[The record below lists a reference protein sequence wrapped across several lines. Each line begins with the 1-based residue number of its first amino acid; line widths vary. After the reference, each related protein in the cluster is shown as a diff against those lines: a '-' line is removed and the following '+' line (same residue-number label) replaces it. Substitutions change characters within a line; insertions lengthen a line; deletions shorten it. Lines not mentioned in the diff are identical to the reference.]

1 MNSHYEGIRLF
12 RKDDPILEL
21 LRKIDP
27 VIQPIIPLYLY
38 IYVSEICATVKA
50 FAKTFK
56 EKACSKHYCKGS
68 KRTIQVIKFL
78 WLVFLPVV
86 VAAAP
91 RRICLPQVIILVV
104 VSSLMYMGALKS
116 AASCISSLML
126 TAVSATTTPTPL

>member
-27 VIQPIIPLYLY
+27 VIQPVIPLYFY
-38 IYVSEICATVKA
+38 IYVSEVCATLKA
-50 FAKTFK
+50 FARTFK
-56 EKACSKHYCKGS
+56 EKTCSKSYCKDS
-68 KRTIQVIKFL
+68 KRVIQVIKFL

-86 VAAAP
+86 IAAAP

-104 VSSLMYMGALKS
+104 VSGFMYVGALKS
-116 AASCISSLML
+116 AASCITAL
-126 TAVSATTTPTPL
+126 TSTTVSAITIERQ